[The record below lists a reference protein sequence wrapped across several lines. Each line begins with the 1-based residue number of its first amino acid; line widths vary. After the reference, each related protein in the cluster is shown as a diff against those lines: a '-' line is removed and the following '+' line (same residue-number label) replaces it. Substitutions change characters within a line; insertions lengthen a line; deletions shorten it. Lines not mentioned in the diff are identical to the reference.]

1 MAVSDLLDLLERRA
15 DRLHRGTARYDGDST
30 DVLYLRDDLKETR
43 MRSEIDRMVNRVRSE
58 SSPKEERTFPFGDL
72 HATVRA
78 FDEVTILHFPTGIDK
93 GVLVSLESDAAEDL
107 NTFIGQCLT
116 RIDE

>member
-1 MAVSDLLDLLERRA
+1 MAVSDLLDFLEKRA
-15 DRLHRGTARYDGDST
+15 ANLHRGTARYDGDST
-30 DVLYLRDDLKETR
+30 EVLYLRGDLQENR
-43 MRSEIDRMVNRVRSE
+43 MRSEIDRMLNRLRSE

-78 FDEVTILHFPTGIDK
+78 FEEATILHFPTGVDK
-93 GVLVSLESDAAEDL
+93 GILVALESEAANDL

-116 RIDE
+116 QIEQ